1 MSRNLSKKMI
11 AIMMIVVFCICFSAG
26 CGSSDN
32 QQDKTSDSVTVTDA
46 QGNRTEVPKDLKKIA
61 VTPLPWSSVIYA
73 IDGTSERMVSIN
85 PGAMGAYDGQFLET
99 LDENYGQLDTKSIG
113 SDFSINIEQ
122 LVEDGVQVCVIWD
135 YQTEEAEKLKEV
147 GIAPIMVKNETV
159 EQLQDSLRAI
169 GQMLGKEE
177 RAQKFIDEYTQSCD
191 KLLSYKKQIEKADKP
206 KVLYLRDREL
216 KLQGNDNFIRTALE
230 LAGADNIITEA
241 GSITMEEILKED
253 PDIILLSNFD
263 SFVPDDLYKNRI
275 EGQDWSAVS
284 AVKNMRVY
292 KVPMGIYRWDAPGVE
307 TPLMMKWLAQLIQP
321 EIFDDINIEQVVS
334 EFFEENFDI
343 TLSDENMNQIMKRNE
358 NESSK

>member
-1 MSRNLSKKMI
+1 MNTNLSKKVI
-11 AIMMIVVFCICFSAG
+11 AIMAMLVFCICFSAG
-26 CGSSDN
+26 CGSSDGE
-32 QQDKTSDSVTVTDA
+32 QKKTSDTVTVTDA
-46 QGNRTEVPKDLKKIA
+46 QGNKAEVPKDLKKIA

-73 IDGTSERMVSIN
+73 IDGTSERMVSVN

-99 LDENYGQLDTKSIG
+99 LDEHYGTLDTKSIG

-122 LVEDGVQVCVIWD
+122 LAEDGVQACVIWD

-177 RAQKFIDEYTQSCD
+177 RAQNFIDAYTESYD
-191 KLLSYKKQIEKADKP
+191 RLLSYKEQIEKAKKP

-216 KLQGNDNFIRTALE
+216 KLQGNDNFIKTALE
-230 LAGADNIITEA
+230 LAGADNIAAEA

-263 SFVPDDLYKNRI
+263 SLVPNDLYENKL
-275 EGQDWSAVS
+275 EGQDWSTVS
-284 AVKNMRVY
+284 AVKNKRVY

-307 TPLMMKWLAQLIQP
+307 TPLMMLWLAQLIQP
-321 EIFDDINIEQVVS
+321 EIFDDIDIEQEVS
-334 EFFEENFDI
+334 KFFEENFNI
-343 TLSDENMNQIMKRNE
+343 SLSRDNMNQITKRSENE
-358 NESSK
+358 NSK